1 MSESPHPNVTVNSIL
16 QLNVDS
22 FEEKFINNKSETVY
36 TINIKNLYNKKK
48 WTIEKTY
55 RDIEMLHSEL
65 SKILPQIPSF
75 SSFSLFKSSR
85 SYNTIVERKDEI
97 NESTFF
103 SRLKSDNIAIK
114 IFSCSKYCKSFM
126 VKLLFS
132 IISINSGELYIYSG
146 KFFSI

>member
-65 SKILPQIPSF
+65 SKIYFDSDFSWDFISVYSNHLVHIIP
-75 SSFSLFKSSR
+75 L
-85 SYNTIVERKDEI
+85 
-97 NESTFF
+97 
-103 SRLKSDNIAIK
+103 LK
-114 IFSCSKYCKSFM
+114 
-126 VKLLFS
+126 
-132 IISINSGELYIYSG
+132 G
-146 KFFSI
+146 KMK